1 MLQLRGVA
9 VVNRAQRVLKVL
21 DDEGRS
27 IPLAEWIELLEE
39 VVSEAQSR
47 LDAAREDASH
57 G

>member
-1 MLQLRGVA
+1 M
-9 VVNRAQRVLKVL
+9 NDAQRVLKVL
-21 DDEGRS
+21 DDEGQS

-47 LDAAREDASH
+47 LDAAREDERR